1 MKKIIK
7 LQNTFKISSG
17 DNNFFPLIEKVL
29 LTKKKVIISTGLAK
43 FSEIK
48 KLKNYVYK
56 IWKKNKVSHKLIL
69 LHCVSDYPVKH
80 SRGEHK
86 IYFVFKK
93 KS

>member
-1 MKKIIK
+1 MKKINK
-7 LQNTFKISSG
+7 LQNTLKISSG

-29 LTKKKVIISTGLAK
+29 QTKKKVIISTGLAK

-56 IWKKNKVSHKLIL
+56 IWKKIKFHINLSYYI
-69 LHCVSDYPVKH
+69 VSDYPVKH
-80 SRGEHK
+80 RGELK